1 MPNYAVPGVPTT
13 RPEATRTGVVVVV
26 LAVAI
31 LLVWL
36 GPLTSADDPRMHVV
50 VETELLGDGVGE
62 GTSVRSRGVDVG
74 TVEGVTAAGNG
85 IVTLDLALDRDRL
98 FGIDDSLRV
107 DYAPSNLFGISGV
120 ELVSGP
126 GGAEL
131 RDGTTIDLTGPRA
144 GDVYDATMS
153 ALLRQFSSIT
163 GQALTPQLTSALTQL
178 SAGIDSFAPLLRAG
192 IAVASVVEETQW
204 MPASELA
211 GEYGRAATGLGDFTA
226 ATIGVF
232 DVLRSNQPLRED
244 REHFDATVDA
254 IVNDLLPAGTALGLA
269 GEDNLTGFT
278 NLVVPL
284 LNAAT
289 ASVSTPQRTSAE
301 LAELLRRL
309 NRGFT
314 DGPAGPVLQAE
325 VNVDTAPGVAHVLLG
340 PLASMAAP
348 KPVGE

>member
-1 MPNYAVPGVPTT
+1 MRASFVAIVALNMLMSLALWGGFNATIMFTGVTTMPNYAVPGVPTT

-107 DYAPSNLFGISGV
+107 DYAPSNLFGISGGV

-131 RDGTTIDLTGPRA
+131 RDGTTIDLTGPPRWRRLRR
-144 GDVYDATMS
+144 TMS

-211 GEYGRAATGLGDFTA
+211 GGIWPRCYGGWATSRPPPLGLRRAAIQPTA
-226 ATIGVF
+226 A
-232 DVLRSNQPLRED
+232 
-244 REHFDATVDA
+244 
-254 IVNDLLPAGTALGLA
+254 
-269 GEDNLTGFT
+269 
-278 NLVVPL
+278 
-284 LNAAT
+284 
-289 ASVSTPQRTSAE
+289 
-301 LAELLRRL
+301 
-309 NRGFT
+309 
-314 DGPAGPVLQAE
+314 
-325 VNVDTAPGVAHVLLG
+325 
-340 PLASMAAP
+340 
-348 KPVGE
+348 